1 MIKDNFYHLKDHPE
15 YNATIEAVVNKE
27 VDEALMAE
35 ALRRS
40 SRESRAEA
48 LYVLLKLT
56 SIK

>member
-1 MIKDNFYHLKDHPE
+1 MTKNISSDIKKHPD
-15 YNATIEAVVNKE
+15 YNATIEEVVNKD
-27 VDEALMAE
+27 VDAGLMVEAS
-35 ALRRS
+35 RRS